1 MTAKITIAEFC
12 KKYEVKRHLL
22 NYQFEKNAIERD
34 FDKKFDE
41 QKMLTLLNI
50 QKEDNVEI
58 QHLQKQLEVRN
69 SHIEYLTNCN
79 IANQNKIVEWES
91 VFLEA
96 VIFTGLS
103 LYPKTRS
110 LASPV
115 SAAIKSIYMIRKRN
129 KNIENNG
136 DPFEN

>member
-12 KKYEVKRHLL
+12 KKYDVKRHLL

-34 FDKKFDE
+34 SDKNFDE
-41 QKMLTLLNI
+41 QRMLTLLNI
-50 QKEDNVEI
+50 KKEDNVEI

-79 IANQNKIVEWES
+79 ITNQNKIVELKS
-91 VFLEA
+91 RFLEA
-96 VIFTGLS
+96 VVFTGLS

-115 SAAIKSIYMIRKRN
+115 SVAIKSIYMARQQN
-129 KNIENNG
+129 KNIENNVEHL
-136 DPFEN
+136 EN